1 MKIVCT
7 QQNLQRG
14 ISAVSH
20 IAGQGGTLPV
30 LQNVLIKA
38 EGGVITFSATDLEIG
53 IVATVRGKTEKEG
66 SFTVSAKILSNVV
79 GLLPGENVELEVKSG
94 NLHIK
99 SGGSKTKINGMDASD
114 FPILPV
120 VAEGNGV
127 HVDTAIFKKALSQIA
142 VAVSQDSSR
151 PELNGML
158 FKFEDNSLILAATDS
173 YRLAERKTPVLRKE
187 GDGFTGQVIVPIKAI
202 RELLRTAEEI
212 SEAHILIAVEDGQL
226 LFLST
231 DVRIVTR
238 LIEAKYP
245 DYEHIIPKT
254 FQSSVMI
261 QRGELLK
268 AVKAAGLFTQ
278 VGVNGINLRLLPE
291 EGKLEVS
298 SQNSQTGENTS
309 TLDSSG
315 NGAEGSIVFDYRY
328 LSDGL
333 NTIDQ
338 EEVSLAMNDAT
349 SPGILRPQGRD
360 DYLYII
366 MPIRS

>member
-1 MKIVCT
+1 
-7 QQNLQRG
+7 
-14 ISAVSH
+14 
-20 IAGQGGTLPV
+20 
-30 LQNVLIKA
+30 
-38 EGGVITFSATDLEIG
+38 
-53 IVATVRGKTEKEG
+53 
-66 SFTVSAKILSNVV
+66 
-79 GLLPGENVELEVKSG
+79 
-94 NLHIK
+94 
-99 SGGSKTKINGMDASD
+99 MDASD

-309 TLDSSG
+309 TLDISG